1 MPPHAT
7 EQVRPFLKWAGG
19 KGRLLEQYIALLPS
33 TLRGRNY
40 VEPFLG
46 SGAVFFY
53 VVQNLSP
60 RACTLLDANEEL
72 IHTWR
77 EIRDNVAEVIEALAE
92 HKAHHNREGITE
104 EERKAYYYAIRAES
118 PTEKA
123 ERAARFI
130 YLNKT
135 CFNGLHRLNSK
146 GRFNVPMGRYKNPTI
161 YDANHLMQVSALLRN
176 VTLEVC
182 PFQQCESYLSKGD
195 FVYLDPPY
203 EPLSRTSH
211 FTRYTKNDFTPENQ
225 RELRDVL
232 KRLLGYCDWMMS
244 NSTAPLI
251 EELYCGSEFQKHDV
265 FARRV
270 INSAVTGRGK
280 IRESVITSYLCHVA
294 LESTE

>member
-1 MPPHAT
+1 
-7 EQVRPFLKWAGG
+7 
-19 KGRLLEQYIALLPS
+19 
-33 TLRGRNY
+33 

-77 EIRDNVAEVIEALAE
+77 EIRDNVGEVIEILEE
-92 HKAHHNREGITE
+92 HKAHHNRESITE
-104 EERKAYYYAIRAES
+104 EERKAYYYGIRAQA
-118 PTEKA
+118 PTRSA

-135 CFNGLHRLNSK
+135 CFNGLHRLNAK
-146 GRFNVPMGRYKNPTI
+146 GQFNVPMGRYKSPTI
-161 YDANHLMQVSALLRN
+161 YDADHLKQVSGLLQN

-182 PFQQCESYLSKGD
+182 PFQECSSYISRGD
-195 FVYLDPPY
+195 FVYFDPPY

-232 KRLLGYCDWMMS
+232 RRLLGSCDWMMS

-251 EELYCGSEFQKHDV
+251 DELYCASEFHKQDV
-265 FARRV
+265 SAQRA
-270 INSAVTGRGK
+270 INSVVRGRGRIK
-280 IRESVITSYLCHVA
+280 ERVITSYPCGVT
-294 LESTE
+294 LEGAG